1 MLTHTIEPL
10 ANNMFSA
17 QIRNHDT
24 DYKVKFSYAEF
35 ESENKALAFV
45 VKKYAEY
52 VATKIEAAAQSLKET
67 NLQNTH
73 IGVTPKTCGI
83 VLNYLELYKAQI
95 AECMEIE
102 TLAITLEGIIT
113 ALHLAQN
120 IQRIR
125 NTIYPLNILL
135 ASINAK

>member
-1 MLTHTIEPL
+1 LCWYIISFARLSDIKEIKD
-10 ANNMFSA
+10 SA
-17 QIRNHDT
+17 Q
-24 DYKVKFSYAEF
+24 VEF
-35 ESENKALAFV
+35 ENETKALAFV
-45 VKKYAEY
+45 VKKYADY
-52 VATKIEAAAQSLKET
+52 VATKIEAAAQTLKET

-95 AECMEIE
+95 TECMEIE
-102 TLAITLEGIIT
+102 TFAITLEGIIT

-120 IQRIR
+120 IQPIR